1 MLISVVIPALNEEK
15 YIGKT
20 LEALVSQSHRGFA
33 VEIIVVDNQSTDGTV
48 EVVKKFKDIRLIIV
62 PKRTPAYARQ
72 MGIEKANGEIVACLD
87 ADTVP
92 DKNWLITIFSFFNNN
107 PNLVGLTG
115 TVSPLDGPWYAK
127 FAMKYVST
135 GFYLLNFV
143 LGKTIF
149 QGQNFAVR
157 KTAFRKIGGFNVL
170 LHSAEDA
177 DLGNRLS
184 RAGKVQFCK
193 QMTVYTSMRR
203 IKGNENIIRLLRR
216 WPLAYL
222 KVVWGIN
229 TGNYEEEPFPA
240 VR

>member
-1 MLISVVIPALNEEK
+1 MIVSVVIPALNEEK

-20 LEALVSQSHRGFA
+20 LEALTLLDHPGFE
-33 VEIIVVDNQSTDGTV
+33 VEIIVVDSQSTDKTV
-48 EVVKKFKDIRLIIV
+48 EVVKRFKDVRSIII

-72 MGIEKANGEIVACLD
+72 VGIEKANGEIVACLD
-87 ADTVP
+87 ADTIP
-92 DKNWLITIFSFFNNN
+92 DKNWLTTIFGFFDNN
-107 PNLVGLTG
+107 PSLVGLTG
-115 TVSPLDGPWYAK
+115 TVSPLDGPWYAR
-127 FAMKYVST
+127 FSMKYIST
-135 GFYLLNFV
+135 GFYLFNFM

-157 KTAFRKIGGFNVL
+157 KGAFLAIGGFNVR

-184 RAGKVQFCK
+184 RVGKVRFCK
-193 QMTVYTSMRR
+193 QMIVYTSMRR
-203 IKGNENIIRLLRR
+203 VKGNENIIKLLKR

-229 TGNYEEEPFPA
+229 TGNYEVEPFPA